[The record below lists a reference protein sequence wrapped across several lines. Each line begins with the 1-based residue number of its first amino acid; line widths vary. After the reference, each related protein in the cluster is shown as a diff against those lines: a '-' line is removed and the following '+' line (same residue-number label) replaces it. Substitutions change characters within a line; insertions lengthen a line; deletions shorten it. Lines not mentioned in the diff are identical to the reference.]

1 MWNLSSQSERAT
13 PLCGANKGPAG
24 DAHTLFCLPPRRGW
38 DLLLRFPMDAGPGH
52 PEPRGPWARRPAH
65 WPRPPHNSFRE
76 TGSEVAGKPSE
87 GKGRTFSAQFA
98 HLGGSRAHRPEP
110 KTEKNCKDTGRR
122 DGSSCRVP
130 PESERRSDRKGP
142 GTREVRSGGGPRG
155 RTGAAPGGEGAA
167 PAGTKKRKASDA
179 GHRRES
185 RGSPAARRRRWQRQC
200 AGRGGPGARE
210 DQPPPLRR
218 CMVTTVRAM
227 AEAVYRDVV
236 LMQSQLARSPPDWEQ
251 LWRLAELRGRLCEV
265 GQAFYT
271 LASQAACSRPP
282 ESWLVPAPLPAG
294 RGPVRGLPEQE
305 RRRAD
310 AIRPQPR
317 GPDPRRHRAQLWK

>member
-1 MWNLSSQSERAT
+1 MGARASRIR
-13 PLCGANKGPAG
+13 
-24 DAHTLFCLPPRRGW
+24 DPRKS
-38 DLLLRFPMDAGPGH
+38 
-52 PEPRGPWARRPAH
+52 RGPTFRCSLGSGRVQMHEGFPVTQTRQFSPA
-65 WPRPPHNSFRE
+65 
-76 TGSEVAGKPSE
+76 
-87 GKGRTFSAQFA
+87 
-98 HLGGSRAHRPEP
+98 
-110 KTEKNCKDTGRR
+110 
-122 DGSSCRVP
+122 
-130 PESERRSDRKGP
+130 ESERRSDRKGP

-155 RTGAAPGGEGAA
+155 RTGRSSHGPRSRRRNRRVGTKAAGRRPEDVGLWGPGPGGGGGRAGAQPREVPAWGPRGRGRPPAHSRPPAGAAPGGEGAA

-305 RRRAD
+305 RRRAG